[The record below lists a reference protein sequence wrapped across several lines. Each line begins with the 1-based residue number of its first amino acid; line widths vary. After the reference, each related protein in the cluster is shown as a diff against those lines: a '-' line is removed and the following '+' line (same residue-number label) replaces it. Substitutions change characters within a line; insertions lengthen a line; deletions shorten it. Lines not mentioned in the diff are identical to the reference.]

1 MRLEVIFSEMAACK
15 DDSQQRSWALHEDE
29 SVITEYLTE
38 LVSILV
44 RYIFTLRLHPMLL
57 LGEYLCLSII
67 APSTYKATLGETS
80 SQTDKY

>member
-1 MRLEVIFSEMAACK
+1 MSHHQRESSNLESSKDAVRLEVIFSEMAACK

-44 RYIFTLRLHPMLL
+44 STVQSKGRYTIHR
-57 LGEYLCLSII
+57 
-67 APSTYKATLGETS
+67 
-80 SQTDKY
+80 